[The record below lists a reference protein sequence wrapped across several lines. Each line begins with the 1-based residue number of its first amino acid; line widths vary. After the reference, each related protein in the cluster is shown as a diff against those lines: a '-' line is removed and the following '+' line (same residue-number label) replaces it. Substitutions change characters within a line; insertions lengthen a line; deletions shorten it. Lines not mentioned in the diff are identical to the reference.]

1 MSRKKTPK
9 TKGASAPAAS
19 ALPAANGSRPAR
31 PGTARPVPQARP
43 NGPPQPGRPSIGGG
57 DFYDVAFKVM
67 LVGDSGVGKTC
78 LLVRFKDGAFLAGT
92 FISTVGID
100 FRNKVLD
107 VDGAKVK
114 LQIWDTAGQERFR
127 SVTHAYYRDA
137 HGELAGMGAG
147 ASPGKQDTA
156 RPPGALLP
164 WPLLRGKCP
173 GGAQGRQCGGCDA
186 CGCGRQEGAVD
197 PGGVLTGPPPPAL
210 LLLYDVTNKASFD
223 NIQAWLTETQEY
235 AQHDVVLMLLGNK
248 VDSAQ
253 ERAVKREDGEK
264 LAKEYGLPFMETSA
278 KTGLNVDLAFT
289 AIAKELKQRSMKAPS
304 EPRFR
309 LHDYVKREGR
319 SASCCI
325 P

>member
-1 MSRKKTPK
+1 MSRKKTSK
-9 TKGASAPAAS
+9 SKAGSVPAAS

-31 PGTARPVPQARP
+31 PGSAHPGSETPP
-43 NGPPQPGRPSIGGG
+43 NGPPQPSRPSLGGGG
-57 DFYDVAFKVM
+57 DFYYDVAFKVM

-100 FRNKVLD
+100 FRNKVVD
-107 VDGAKVK
+107 VDGMKVK
-114 LQIWDTAGQERFR
+114 LQHCCCSMMSLTRPPLTTSR
-127 SVTHAYYRDA
+127 SVAFLGGGGWNGPPEMGIDGPFAQHT
-137 HGELAGMGAG
+137 ELFWKWAPYGVCLGVSVPTG
-147 ASPGKQDTA
+147 QS
-156 RPPGALLP
+156 
-164 WPLLRGKCP
+164 
-173 GGAQGRQCGGCDA
+173 AQGTPA
-186 CGCGRQEGAVD
+186 PSLVPAV
-197 PGGVLTGPPPPAL
+197 PT
-210 LLLYDVTNKASFD
+210 
-223 NIQAWLTETQEY
+223 QAWLTAIQEY
-235 AQHDVVLMLLGNK
+235 ARHDVVLLLLGNK

-253 ERAVKREDGEK
+253 ERVVKREDGEK

-319 SASCCI
+319 GASCCR

>member
-9 TKGASAPAAS
+9 GKGASAPAAS
-19 ALPAANGSRPAR
+19 ALPAANGPRPAL
-31 PGTARPVPQARP
+31 PGTARSGPGTPHNA
-43 NGPPQPGRPSIGGG
+43 PPQPGRPSVGSGG

-107 VDGAKVK
+107 VDGMKVK
-114 LQIWDTAGQERFR
+114 MQIWDTAGQERFR

-137 HGELAGMGAG
+137 H
-147 ASPGKQDTA
+147 
-156 RPPGALLP
+156 
-164 WPLLRGKCP
+164 
-173 GGAQGRQCGGCDA
+173 
-186 CGCGRQEGAVD
+186 
-197 PGGVLTGPPPPAL
+197 AL

-223 NIQAWLTETQEY
+223 NIQAWLAEIQEY

-253 ERAVKREDGEK
+253 ERVVKREDGEK

-289 AIAKELKQRSMKAPS
+289 AIAKELQQRSMKAPS
-304 EPRFR
+304 GACFQ
-309 LHDYVKREGR
+309 LHDYVKRERRG
-319 SASCCI
+319 ASCCR